1 MRKWKWLTLLIASS
15 MLLGG
20 CAMGGASGTKTTQGI
35 AALDDG
41 NYTQAQQLFEEA
53 VQEDEEQMLAWRG
66 LGLADMGLAQ
76 YEEAETAFQN
86 ALDAADEKMPENTQ
100 DLKLYLAAVEY
111 RLAEYEKTIDTCT
124 EILDAQEKGVAD
136 AYYLRGAAQLHEGNQ
151 KDAKADFD
159 SAVKL
164 MPDDYDLYLN
174 IYETYRVMNLS
185 AVGGEYLQSALAI
198 EGTEQEDYY
207 NRGRIYFYLGDYD
220 KAQSELIKVVE
231 QKYEPAMTLMGRV
244 YLAQE
249 DYDHAEAVYETLHQ
263 LGADDRPVITVFN
276 KQDLLAEPKSFHDH
290 HAELCVAASARTGQG
305 MEEIKAGIE
314 QILRSQK
321 IYIERLYPYD
331 QAGLIQIIRR
341 KGELL
346 SEEYQAEGIFV
357 KAYVTKD
364 IYMKV

>member
-1 MRKWKWLTLLIASS
+1 MKKWKWLTLLAAASL
-15 MLLGG
+15 LLGG

-41 NYTQAQQLFEEA
+41 NYSQAQQLFEEA
-53 VQEDEEQMLAWRG
+53 VQENEEQMLAWRG

-136 AYYLRGAAQLHEGNQ
+136 AYYLRGASQLHEGNQ
-151 KDAKADFD
+151 EDAKADFD
-159 SAVKL
+159 SAVNL

-174 IYETYRVMNLS
+174 IYETYREMNLS

-207 NRGRIYFYLGDYD
+207 NRGRIYYYLGDYD

-249 DYDHAEAVYETLHQ
+249 DYDHAEAVYETMQSEFGESAAGYNGLA
-263 LGADDRPVITVFN
+263 LCALARGEYDTALDEIGKGLALDGTDDRQELYFN
-276 KQDLLAEPKSFHDH
+276 EIVAYERKLDFETAKAKAE
-290 HAELCVAASARTGQG
+290 
-305 MEEIKAGIE
+305 
-314 QILRSQK
+314 
-321 IYIERLYPYD
+321 
-331 QAGLIQIIRR
+331 
-341 KGELL
+341 
-346 SEEYQAEGIFV
+346 
-357 KAYVTKD
+357 AYVEKYPSDEAGQKEWTFLKTR
-364 IYMKV
+364 

>member
-1 MRKWKWLTLLIASS
+1 MRKWKWITLLIASS

-35 AALDDG
+35 AALDAG
-41 NYTQAQQLFEEA
+41 NYAQAQQLFEEA

-86 ALDAADEKMPENTQ
+86 ALDEADEKMPENTQ

-151 KDAKADFD
+151 EDAKADFD
-159 SAVKL
+159 SAVNL

-174 IYETYRVMNLS
+174 IYETYREMNLS

-249 DYDHAEAVYETLHQ
+249 DYDHAEAVYETMQSEFGESAAGYNGMALCA
-263 LGADDRPVITVFN
+263 LARGEYDTALEEIGKGLALDGTDDRQELYFN
-276 KQDLLAEPKSFHDH
+276 EIVAYERKLDFETAKAKAE
-290 HAELCVAASARTGQG
+290 
-305 MEEIKAGIE
+305 
-314 QILRSQK
+314 
-321 IYIERLYPYD
+321 
-331 QAGLIQIIRR
+331 
-341 KGELL
+341 
-346 SEEYQAEGIFV
+346 
-357 KAYVTKD
+357 AYVEKYPSDEAGRKEWTFLKTR
-364 IYMKV
+364 